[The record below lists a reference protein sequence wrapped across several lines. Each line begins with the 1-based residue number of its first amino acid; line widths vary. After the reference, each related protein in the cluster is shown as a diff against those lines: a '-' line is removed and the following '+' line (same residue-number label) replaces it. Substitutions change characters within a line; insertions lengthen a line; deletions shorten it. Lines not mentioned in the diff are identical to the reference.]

1 MSNSS
6 SSWFNERGQ
15 LILLLAGVGGLL
27 FIMYLL
33 QDLINPLGYGLI
45 VAIVLYPIRQQPVAR
60 ALLYATVFSS
70 GLWLFYDSGHLLIPF
85 ILAYILAFIFDPL
98 VDRLTKKNIPRWLVA
113 TAFTLIGLTGLTLI
127 GIYGLPALAGQLVRL
142 GRLSLDATQNTYQW
156 LDQTG
161 LFSLMNRMG
170 LTDPM
175 LKTGVSDHI
184 HLFLT
189 HFYDQVTN
197 LSSSFVTGFGS
208 VLTIVFFII
217 LTPFL
222 LFFMIRDY
230 DKIGR
235 FVRTLI
241 TPKGVKDTYTR
252 DISRIVGAYI
262 RGQFIVVVISSI
274 NLSIGFTIFGVPYAV
289 VLGLFAGITN
299 FIPTFGLWLSITV
312 CTIVAS
318 TVGQPWYAYLP
329 GIYIVFAVEKVL
341 ETGWI
346 VPRVVGK
353 HVGLHPLLVMLSL
366 LIFGFMFGFLG
377 LLIAV
382 PSVALLSVFYEQYRK
397 TNKISFMGGAELDHF
412 FESFGKEE
420 ENDNKKETSDV
431 P

>member
-1 MSNSS
+1 MSNPS

-15 LILLLAGVGGLL
+15 LILLLAGAAGLL

-45 VAIVLYPIRQQPVAR
+45 VAIILYPIRQQPVAR
-60 ALLYATVFSS
+60 AVLYATVFSS
-70 GLWLFYDSGHLLIPF
+70 GLWLLYDSGHLLIPF

-98 VDRLTKKNIPRWLVA
+98 VERLTKRNIPRSLVA

-127 GIYGLPALAGQLVRL
+127 GIYGLPALAGQLARL

-170 LTDPM
+170 LTDPA
-175 LKTGVSDHI
+175 LKTGIADHI

-189 HFYDQVTN
+189 HFYNQFTN
-197 LSSSFVTGFGS
+197 LSSTFVTGFGS
-208 VLTIVFFII
+208 VLTIIFFVI

-241 TPKGVKDTYTR
+241 TPRGVKDTYTR

-299 FIPTFGLWLSITV
+299 FIPTFGLWLSVTV
-312 CTIVAS
+312 CTIVAA
-318 TVGQPWYAYLP
+318 TVGHPWYAYLP
-329 GIYIVFAVEKVL
+329 GIYIVFAIEQVL

-377 LLIAV
+377 LIIAV

-420 ENDNKKETSDV
+420 KSDDKKETSGV